1 VPFCVAP
8 GVSTLWDVPERP
20 TRGDDARPIPQRG
33 RPDGPRPDLEDDD
46 AVYTV
51 DTRGRRRSATA
62 RAARPVRE
70 DPRPTRQPRPRRE
83 PLPAGDPRQG
93 PIADRPGARPDGRRP
108 APPRGGR
115 PVPVEGEREPRR
127 RRRWWRLIPVVV
139 LLWLAYLV
147 ITPFHAWSTVS
158 RVDDAPGGDRP
169 AETPGNTYLLVG
181 SDSRDDLT
189 REERAQLGTGTAE
202 GRRTDSI
209 MLVHVPAGG
218 GKSVI
223 ISIPRDSYMPVPG
236 HGSNKVNAAY
246 SIGGPQLLVQTLEQ
260 VTDLRIDGYLEIGF
274 GGFASVVNSLGG
286 VDICVPFD
294 MDDPKA
300 HINLKKGCQTLDGK
314 NALGFVRARYSDPR
328 GDIGRADRQR
338 QFLAA
343 IMKGAATPSTV
354 LNPFRYWSFTHTAAG
369 AVGVGE
375 DTSMRDAA
383 NILLAMRGAGN
394 DSTLSLTVPIRD
406 AAYETSAGLAVK
418 WDTERAKAL
427 FTMLREDQPLEAPP
441 AGTDGKP
448 SGG

>member
-1 VPFCVAP
+1 M
-8 GVSTLWDVPERP
+8 PERP
-20 TRGDDARPIPQRG
+20 PRRDDARPIPQQG
-33 RPDGPRPDLEDDD
+33 RPDRRRPELDDEDDG
-46 AVYTV
+46 VFTV
-51 DTRGRRRSATA
+51 DTRGRRRGSSS
-62 RAARPVRE
+62 RAARPVRTE
-70 DPRPTRQPRPRRE
+70 PSRRRE
-83 PLPAGDPRQG
+83 PRERPERVERAGRPVPGDARDGRDPRRAAAG
-93 PIADRPGARPDGRRP
+93 PRPDGRRP
-108 APPRGGR
+108 VPPSNDRGPR
-115 PVPVEGEREPRR
+115 PLEDERPRR
-127 RRRWWRLIPVVV
+127 RRRWLLLVPV
-139 LLWLAYLV
+139 LLLAWVGYLV
-147 ITPFHAWSTVS
+147 FAPLHAWGTVT
-158 RVDDAPGGDRP
+158 RVDDAPAGDRP

-189 REERAQLGTGTAE
+189 PAERKALGTGTAE

-209 MLVHVPAGG
+209 MLVHVPSGG

-223 ISIPRDSYMPVPG
+223 ISIPRDSYVPIPG

-260 VTDLRIDGYLEIGF
+260 VTGLRLDGYLEIGF
-274 GGFASVVNSLGG
+274 GGFNDVVNSLGG

-294 MDDPKA
+294 MDDEKA
-300 HINLKKGCQTLDGK
+300 HINLKKGCQVLDGK

-369 AVGVGE
+369 AVGVGQ
-375 DTSMRDAA
+375 DTSIRDSA

-394 DSTLSLTVPIRD
+394 DSTLSLTVPIQD
-406 AAYETSAGLAVK
+406 TAYQTRAGISVK

>member
-1 VPFCVAP
+1 MPP
-8 GVSTLWDVPERP
+8 RP
-20 TRGDDARPIPQRG
+20 TRDDDARPIPRQG
-33 RPDGPRPDLEDDD
+33 RPSERRPDPEDDD
-46 AVYTV
+46 GAFTV
-51 DTRGRRRSATA
+51 DTRGRRRPPASPAPRRQPT
-62 RAARPVRE
+62 ARPVRE
-70 DPRPTRQPRPRRE
+70 GHPARPPRPTGPAAAPERP
-83 PLPAGDPRQG
+83 PAPEQ
-93 PIADRPGARPDGRRP
+93 RP
-108 APPRGGR
+108 APPRRSR
-115 PVPVEGEREPRR
+115 PVAAPPEQEPRPRR
-127 RRRWWRLIPVVV
+127 RRPW
-139 LLWLAYLV
+139 LLLPALLVAWLAFLV
-147 ITPFHAWSTVS
+147 VTPLHAWSSVS
-158 RVDDAPGGDRP
+158 RVDDAPAGDRP
-169 AETPGNTYLLVG
+169 AETPGDTYLLVG

-189 REERAQLGTGTAE
+189 VEERRELGTGNAE

-209 MLVHVPAGG
+209 MLVHVPSGG
-218 GKSVI
+218 GKSAI
-223 ISIPRDSYMPVPG
+223 ISIPRDSYMPIPG
-236 HGSNKVNAAY
+236 HNSNKVNAAY

-274 GGFASVVNSLGG
+274 GGFAKVVDSLGG

-300 HINLKKGCQTLDGK
+300 HINLAKGCQTLDGK

-328 GDIGRADRQR
+328 GDIGRAERQR

-375 DTSMRDAA
+375 ETGMRDAA

-394 DSTLSLTVPIRD
+394 DSTLSLTVPIQD
-406 AAYETSAGLAVK
+406 ANYPTAAGSAVK
-418 WDTERAKAL
+418 WDSERAREL

-448 SGG
+448 SAG